1 MHANG
6 MVVYSSR
13 QNSEMTSPSRQQVIG
28 WKQAKRRFLMKQSHT
43 TWLCSGIF
51 TATLLHLSL
60 TPVLN
65 VSKAYSEMYIGG
77 QIGTTLLGDNNK
89 LTRVDLTDFGG
100 PPGSTLS
107 PPGSISGRDLAT
119 SVVLGGKIGYYFPQ
133 AQWFGL
139 ELETFYSTP
148 HIEQQPTRFSIL
160 PGTVVNGSNSP
171 PSPGG
176 SVTDVFPGD
185 NFRVITVAPFNLMF
199 RYHKTRFQ
207 PYVGVGPGIFLARIK
222 TTQSGFEGTQ
232 SSTRVGLN
240 VKVGGEYFF
249 TKHIS
254 GFGEVRYNYTTLN
267 FDANE
272 AGGFGFKA
280 IYNPVIFSFGVNYH
294 F

>member
-1 MHANG
+1 
-6 MVVYSSR
+6 
-13 QNSEMTSPSRQQVIG
+13 
-28 WKQAKRRFLMKQSHT
+28 MKQSHT

-51 TATLLHLSL
+51 TATLLHMSL

-77 QIGTTLLGDNNK
+77 QIGTTFFGDNNK
-89 LTRVDLTDFGG
+89 LTRVDLTDLS
-100 PPGSTLS
+100 PPGSTLT
-107 PPGSISGRDLAT
+107 PPGSMSGRDLA
-119 SVVLGGKIGYYFPQ
+119 SSPVLGGKIGYYFPQ
-133 AQWFGL
+133 VQWFGL
-139 ELETFYSTP
+139 EAEAYYTTP
-148 HIEQQPTRFSIL
+148 HIEQQSTRVSII
-160 PGTVVNGSNSP
+160 PGSTLNGVGP
-171 PSPGG
+171 VAGG
-176 SVTDVFPGD
+176 DAISGLSGD
-185 NFRVITVAPFNLMF
+185 LFRVITVAPFNLIF

-207 PYVGVGPGIFLARIK
+207 PYVGIGPGIFLARVK
-222 TTQSGFEGTQ
+222 TTLAGFEGTQ

-267 FDANE
+267 FDAND
-272 AGGFGFKA
+272 AGAFGFKA